1 MVKHTLKILR
11 CSRRKNFKVCLTILR
26 HYALIP
32 EMSTLL
38 FVVTP
43 LLQEI
48 IKLFNKLQNTDENI
62 LSKDDSNIL
71 KVLLFVDHSLNDVKN
86 VIHNFNK
93 PL

>member
-11 CSRRKNFKVCLTILR
+11 CSRRKNFKVCLTISR

-32 EMSTLL
+32 EMSASL

-48 IKLFNKLQNTDENI
+48 IKLFNKLQNNDENI
-62 LSKDDSNIL
+62 LSKDVSNIL
-71 KVLLFVDHSLNDVKN
+71 KVLLFVDHSLNYVKN
-86 VIHNFNK
+86 VIHNFSK